1 MRSINFKSVFIAMFA
16 LVWAGTVQAQYDD
29 LYYNPDDDHT
39 YNYSSNSN
47 SSSDNYN
54 YDDEDYDYDNY
65 GYDDNNYDY
74 DDYDYQYSSRIRRFH
89 RPYYG
94 FNFFD
99 PCYVDVAYYD
109 PFFSPV
115 GTTVLIYDDFYSFNS
130 FNRFRRWNRWNR
142 WNSWGGGFNT
152 WGVSVGWG
160 NPWFNNGWGPGWNRW
175 NRWNSWSRWNDPWF
189 NNGFSN
195 FYCPPSWGNNFN
207 YNTVVNVNNSNDRYY
222 GPRRS
227 GSTKA
232 PRSGVIRTQ
241 TPKDVTN
248 TPREHSSRCA
258 C

>member
-115 GTTVLIYDDFYSFNS
+115 GTTVLS
-130 FNRFRRWNRWNR
+130 
-142 WNSWGGGFNT
+142 
-152 WGVSVGWG
+152 
-160 NPWFNNGWGPGWNRW
+160 
-175 NRWNSWSRWNDPWF
+175 
-189 NNGFSN
+189 
-195 FYCPPSWGNNFN
+195 
-207 YNTVVNVNNSNDRYY
+207 
-222 GPRRS
+222 
-227 GSTKA
+227 
-232 PRSGVIRTQ
+232 
-241 TPKDVTN
+241 
-248 TPREHSSRCA
+248 
-258 C
+258 